1 VDNLGCQ
8 DEAAAVFV
16 VPEEEDAELLL
27 VLPDPFELLLDSDFA
42 VVDDEDESDLVP
54 SVFAGVAAVV
64 AAAAALLEVSRES
77 VR

>member
-1 VDNLGCQ
+1 MDNLGCQ

-27 VLPDPFELLLDSDFA
+27 VLPDPFELLDSDFA